1 MENSFGS
8 QAKSGD
14 ALSSSGILIIFNK
27 TELLKHKQ
35 LSPSVTK
42 KLREA
47 GRLRLW
53 GLGKCAVTESSTEH
67 IIRF

>member
-14 ALSSSGILIIFNK
+14 VLSSSGILIIFNK

-35 LSPSVTK
+35 LSQSVTK
-42 KLREA
+42 NKKLDVS
-47 GRLRLW
+47 GF
-53 GLGKCAVTESSTEH
+53 GD
-67 IIRF
+67 